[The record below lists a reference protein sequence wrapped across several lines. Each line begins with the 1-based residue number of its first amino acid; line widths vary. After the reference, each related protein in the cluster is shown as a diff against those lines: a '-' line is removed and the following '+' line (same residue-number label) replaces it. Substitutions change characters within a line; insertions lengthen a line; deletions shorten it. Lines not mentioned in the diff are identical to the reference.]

1 MPDRK
6 LPPQKRVRLADIAEV
21 AQVTIPTVSHVL
33 AGRARSKR
41 ISEALEKRIQDIA
54 LQLGYRPN
62 LLARSL
68 ITQRS
73 MTIGILVANLGESFY
88 PAVMARLHYQM
99 RQHGYLLLFTNHYMD
114 AKLFREEVN
123 ALQQRS
129 VDAIVLG
136 PVPDEVKEL
145 REIGN
150 LAAQCPVVGFEW
162 SHPALDCVLNSAK
175 TLGQAAAD
183 YLLGKGVR
191 KVLAIS
197 LVEDEGMLHG
207 LPGVLAERL
216 KWFQKRFESQSRN
229 KVTVWQMNNAE
240 ELVERLGR
248 SLAANALQEF
258 DGFFFPKKLSGELFL
273 NETIHLQP
281 DLLKREAI
289 LISGEAFRPSLRRH
303 IAVLYQDPSTIGDRL
318 AEKLLARIEN
328 RQLKPATIDI
338 PAELLERI

>member
-6 LPPQKRVRLADIAEV
+6 LTAQKRVRLADIAKV
-21 AQVTIPTVSHVL
+21 AKVTIPTVSHVL
-33 AGRARSKR
+33 AGRARTKR
-41 ISEALEKRIQDIA
+41 ISEALEKRIQEIA
-54 LQLGYRPN
+54 RRLGYRPN

-88 PAVMARLHYQM
+88 PAVMARLHHQV
-99 RQHGYLLLFTNHYMD
+99 RQHGYLLLFTNHYCD
-114 AKLFREEVN
+114 AKLFREEVH

-136 PVPDEVKEL
+136 PVPEPIKDV
-145 REIGN
+145 REICEM
-150 LAAQCPVVGFEW
+150 AEQCPVVAFEW

-175 TLGQAAAD
+175 ALGRTAAD

-197 LVEDEGMLHG
+197 LEEKEGMLHG
-207 LPGVLAERL
+207 LPSVLEERL
-216 KWFQKRFESQSRN
+216 KWFQKRFESRVRN
-229 KVTVWQMNNAE
+229 TVTIWRMTNAE
-240 ELVERLGR
+240 DLVERLIQAL
-248 SLAANALQEF
+248 SANELTEF
-258 DGFFFPKKLSGELFL
+258 DGFFFPKKLAGELFL
-273 NETIHLQP
+273 NETLHIQP
-281 DLLKREAI
+281 DLLGRETI

-303 IAVLYQDPSTIGDRL
+303 MAVLYQDPSVIGDRL

-328 RQLKPATIDI
+328 RQLKPETLDV